1 MKAVVDAMRAGL
13 PSNDAVREG
22 SRSCT
27 RARYG
32 VLHFE
37 RKYLRTNM
45 EICSMTTVVRCPR
58 TGRACSEPTCQERHW
73 CREMFER
80 GLSPRG
86 LPLKRKF

>member
-1 MKAVVDAMRAGL
+1 MRAGL

-45 EICSMTTVVRCPR
+45 EILFNDDRC
-58 TGRACSEPTCQERHW
+58 T
-73 CREMFER
+73 
-80 GLSPRG
+80 LSKNWTRM
-86 LPLKRKF
+86 L

>member
-45 EICSMTTVVRCPR
+45 EILFNDDRC
-58 TGRACSEPTCQERHW
+58 T
-73 CREMFER
+73 
-80 GLSPRG
+80 LSKNWTRM
-86 LPLKRKF
+86 L